1 MFKFYLWHINS
12 VFQFNFKY
20 QTKNHQ
26 YCMDWYRQ
34 FIDTFDAYIKIAI
47 RASRFLNTNVIDI
60 HLRGSLKTTS
70 TYMGTFLYPRARA
83 WLSSCHG
90 NRYMQVLS
98 GCYEVLCM
106 AWLTPWILYRNSVFV
121 FDFDADDRGIFDSDS
136 KKRQFITPWAV
147 NYIKHFASRTIQ
159 LDIYKYVSFSFIKS
173 WL

>member
-1 MFKFYLWHINS
+1 MN
-12 VFQFNFKY
+12 NKY
-20 QTKNHQ
+20 SSTKVIVILCLKHLGKQNLSIHLSLAT
-26 YCMDWYRQ
+26 RARR
-34 FIDTFDAYIKIAI
+34 FI
-47 RASRFLNTNVIDI
+47 NTNLIEI
-60 HLRGSLKTTS
+60 HFICLLKTTS
-70 TYMGTFLYPRARA
+70 KYMGTFLYPRARA

-136 KKRQFITPWAV
+136 KKRQFITPWTV
-147 NYIKHFASRTIQ
+147 NYVKHFVSKTIR
-159 LDIYKYVSFSFIKS
+159 LIYVYVFYVSIKP